1 MQLRIPL
8 LRRLP
13 PRAEEAVPGRMDHQR
28 ARESDA
34 HGAERRP
41 EAGQQ
46 AAPTP
51 PRRRHRDGQPTRLSR
66 AGVVYGCSANQ
77 RSAAADLGCGSG
89 GNEARSSGVRPPSP

>member
-34 HGAERRP
+34 HGAERVS
-41 EAGQQ
+41 EATERG
-46 AAPTP
+46 
-51 PRRRHRDGQPTRLSR
+51 
-66 AGVVYGCSANQ
+66 
-77 RSAAADLGCGSG
+77 
-89 GNEARSSGVRPPSP
+89 ARQHT